1 MEISNNPNK
10 VLRIIYTPL
19 VWCTK
24 FVGRHFPETLVRIR
38 YFARFKRRLNLNNPQ
53 TLNEKILYMSLRTDT
68 TSWTRLADKYNVR
81 GYVEECGLSDILV
94 PLLGYWESAE
104 QINFD
109 KLPNQFVL
117 KSTHGCGDIFVVK
130 DKSKINIDE
139 VRKRMSAAVSEIYGE
154 LEGGKHYMR
163 IKPAII
169 AEGLLVNDEL
179 SAKFSSS
186 LIDYK
191 FWCFNGKVKYVMTC
205 TNRDNNAV
213 DLQLYDECWNP
224 QVSMMSTSAHYR
236 EGAIIPKP
244 SNFEEMLQIAE
255 KLAKP
260 FPVVRVDLYKLENK
274 IYFGEMTFT
283 SLGGMMDYYTD
294 EFQNLAGNLIDINY
308 KG

>member
-1 MEISNNPNK
+1 MGIKNK
-10 VLRIIYTPL
+10 KIFRPL

-24 FVGRHFPETLVRIR
+24 FVGRHFPETLVKIR

-81 GYVEECGLSDILV
+81 SYVEERGLSDILV

-104 QINFD
+104 QIDFD
-109 KLPNQFVL
+109 KLPDQFVL
-117 KSTHGCGDIFVVK
+117 KSTHGCGDIIVVK
-130 DKSKINIDE
+130 DKSKINQDE

-191 FWCFNGKVKYVMTC
+191 FWCFNGKAHYVRVYCNRGELTDVMTYDMNWVSHPEYSVL
-205 TNRDNNAV
+205 TEKFKPAEVMSKPKNF
-213 DLQLYDECWNP
+213 DLM
-224 QVSMMSTSAHYR
+224 V
-236 EGAIIPKP
+236 K
-244 SNFEEMLQIAE
+244 IAE
-255 KLAKP
+255 QLGKP
-260 FPVVRVDLYKLENK
+260 FPVVRVDLYNINGN
-274 IYFGEMTFT
+274 IYFGELTFT
-283 SLGGMMDYYTD
+283 SHGGMMNNLTED
-294 EFQNLAGNLIDINY
+294 FQRMCGDLIDINY

>member
-1 MEISNNPNK
+1 MSIKNK
-10 VLRIIYTPL
+10 KIFTPL

-81 GYVEECGLSDILV
+81 GYIEECGLSDILV

-104 QINFD
+104 QIDFD

-117 KSTHGCGDIFVVK
+117 KSTHGCGDIIVVK
-130 DKSKINIDE
+130 DKSKINLDE

-179 SAKFSSS
+179 SAKYSSS

-191 FWCFNGKVKYVMTC
+191 FWCFNGKAHYVRVYCNRGELTDVMTYDMNWVSHPEYSVL
-205 TNRDNNAV
+205 TKEFKPAEVMSKPKNF
-213 DLQLYDECWNP
+213 DLM
-224 QVSMMSTSAHYR
+224 V
-236 EGAIIPKP
+236 K
-244 SNFEEMLQIAE
+244 IAE
-255 KLAKP
+255 QLGKP
-260 FPVVRVDLYKLENK
+260 FPVVRVDLYNINGN
-274 IYFGEMTFT
+274 IYFGELTFT
-283 SLGGMMDYYTD
+283 SHGGMMNNLTED
-294 EFQNLAGNLIDINY
+294 FQRMCGDLIDINY